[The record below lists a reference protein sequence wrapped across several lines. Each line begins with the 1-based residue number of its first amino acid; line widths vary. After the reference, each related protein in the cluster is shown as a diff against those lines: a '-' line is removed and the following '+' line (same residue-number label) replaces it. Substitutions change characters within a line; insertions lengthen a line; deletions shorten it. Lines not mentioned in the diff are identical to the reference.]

1 MKKTIGSY
9 VSDYFSLT
17 YDNADSDT
25 IRERIIS
32 GGQVR
37 GTNLCILMLAI
48 FVASIG
54 LNMNSTAVIIG
65 AMLIS
70 PLMGGIMAVGYCIAT
85 NDLKSAFQFLV
96 RLLLQVTIS
105 LVTSFIYFTI
115 SPISTAHSE
124 LLARTNP
131 TIWDVLI
138 AFFGGL
144 AGIIGTTRQEKGNV
158 LPGVA
163 IATALMPPLCTA
175 GYGLSIHSLKFFLGA
190 MYLFFINSFFI
201 CLATIIILKIMKT
214 PEHVKLSKRARKRV
228 HKQLILI
235 TCITIT
241 PSIYLAYQ
249 TTQDSIQENRMETYI
264 SECFNF
270 PNTEVIQYS
279 IDDENNVLEVALLG
293 QSIDNKTIDELSAQ
307 LADYKLDDLS
317 LKITQTQTTTD
328 TDTEKLKELIQNLI
342 NNNVDINS
350 FKEFMYK
357 TETLEKDS
365 TENANTLNTSDF
377 EKLSKSI
384 QTLYANVDG
393 CYIGYVKEY
402 LSEGN
407 AQDTIMVLLETST
420 KLSSEEYS
428 RLEDWLKIE
437 LNTENFMLLENSKE
451 VEVSETSQDTEL
463 TENVTSETDVEIT
476 TTTQELE

>member
-1 MKKTIGSY
+1 MKKTLGTY
-9 VSDYFSLT
+9 VSEYFSLT

-25 IRERIIS
+25 IRERILS

-48 FVASIG
+48 FIASIG

-85 NDLKSAFQFLV
+85 NDLKSAFKFLF
-96 RLLLQVTIS
+96 RLLLQVLIS
-105 LVTSFIYFTI
+105 LITSFIYFTI

-138 AFFGGL
+138 AIFGGL

-175 GYGLSIHSLKFFLGA
+175 GYGLSIHSAQFFFGA

-201 CLATIIILKIMKT
+201 CLSTIVILKIMKI
-214 PEHVKLSKRARKRV
+214 PENIKLSHRARKRV
-228 HKQLILI
+228 HKQLILMA
-235 TCITIT
+235 CIAVI

-249 TTQDSIQENRMETYI
+249 TTQSSIKESHVNSYI

-270 PNTEVIQYS
+270 PNTEVIQS
-279 IDDENNVLEVALLG
+279 NINDDTNTIEVALLG
-293 QSIDNKTIDELSAQ
+293 ATIDNNTIQ
-307 LADYKLDDLS
+307 LLQSKLPEYHLDDMS
-317 LKITQTQTTTD
+317 LKVTQTETSSD
-328 TDTEKLKELIQNLI
+328 TDTEKLKEIIQNLI
-342 NNNVDINS
+342 NNNVDIAS
-350 FKEFMYK
+350 FKEFMNK
-357 TETLEKDS
+357 TNINEPENPTDSIDFNKISQTIQSLYYNVDSCYMGYVERYSDNDNLSTDTIMIVLETSSKLSQEDYTKLENLLSIQLDTNNFILLENCLEVETTTETISEETLE
-365 TENANTLNTSDF
+365 TS
-377 EKLSKSI
+377 
-384 QTLYANVDG
+384 A
-393 CYIGYVKEY
+393 
-402 LSEGN
+402 
-407 AQDTIMVLLETST
+407 
-420 KLSSEEYS
+420 
-428 RLEDWLKIE
+428 LEDTTTIE
-437 LNTENFMLLENSKE
+437 
-451 VEVSETSQDTEL
+451 SET
-463 TENVTSETDVEIT
+463 
-476 TTTQELE
+476 LEVVS